1 MKTSSSTL
9 KEFHTIPPPRGALD
23 ATGRS
28 LANFTLSRKEEN
40 TLQKETGAPVLP
52 QGLQPEQELQ
62 LWNEINDACL
72 SLLSMHPQP
81 QASNALEEICLAI
94 MRTLPK
100 PQETDEKDNT
110 KRFLFHYSKTRKLG
124 NSNVVSSVLHP
135 LLQLVPQLHERRMK
149 RFRLDEEFQGPIA
162 SQSRR
167 YFLFRDPNEDTEW
180 NEILRDFGI
189 LPPKEEPKD
198 EIEEMVLRLQ
208 KEAMVKPYEKMTLA
222 ELKDAEDEFDD
233 EDMKAI
239 EIYREKRLQEWKAL
253 KKKQKFGEL
262 REISGNQYVNEVTN
276 AEKDVWVIIHLY
288 RSSIPMCLLVNQHLS
303 LLARKFP
310 ETKFVKAIVNSC
322 IEHYHD
328 NCLPTIFVY
337 KNGQIEGKF
346 IGIIECGGI
355 NLKLEELEW
364 KLAEVGAI
372 QTDLE
377 ENPKKAIVDVM
388 VSSIRNTS
396 IYDGTDGS
404 GSDSED
410 TK

>member
-124 NSNVVSSVLHP
+124 NSNVV
-135 LLQLVPQLHERRMK
+135 
-149 RFRLDEEFQGPIA
+149 EEFQGPIA